1 MPTLLAS
8 VPTALLTGIPIGFAA
23 AIGTHLT
30 VTAAVALASVLA
42 GDPARRRDARA
53 TLALMLGRR
62 SAR

>member
-8 VPTALLTGIPIGFAA
+8 APAALLAGIPIALA
-23 AIGTHLT
+23 VAIGTHLT
-30 VTAAVALASVLA
+30 VIAAVALASVLA

-62 SAR
+62 SGR